1 MKKYNIMDSKT
12 KIVLLAAFMLLM
24 CSGKVYS
31 QELHGY
37 VFGID
42 ADGKRSPLV
51 SASVQWLGTTIG
63 VLSNKEGEFK
73 IKKTDESNKLVISYT
88 GYNKD
93 TIDIAKDQRI
103 VEVELKSS
111 LTTEEVEVYGDNMG
125 TVISKADLANT
136 QQITLS
142 GLRKAACCNLSESFS
157 TNASVDVEYSDAVS
171 GAKQIQML
179 GLAGIYSQLLT
190 EKVPAMRG
198 IAQPFGMVYIPGPWM
213 ESIQISKGAASVI
226 TGYESITGQ
235 INVEYKKAQESEPL
249 FASLFGD
256 YFGRLEADLNTRYKF
271 NDTMSTALFFH
282 GNLQKLEIDQNGDSF
297 LDQPLLSQVNLM
309 NRWWYYDGELEM
321 QLVGKVIYEDR
332 KGGQKGFFPLNDSS
346 LYGMNM
352 TNKRYE
358 LWGQTGYI
366 FPTEYYNS
374 IGMIYSLSSH
384 SVNSFFGRRDYE
396 GKQNSA
402 YVNLKYDVAIGDML
416 GFHNEEEEEAESE
429 TNSEE
434 KETEHKL
441 SLGLSYQYDDINESF
456 AGNFQSRIES
466 VPGMFAE
473 YTLQNLLGFTLSG
486 GVREDFHSLF
496 GNFFTPRVHLKYEI
510 SPTAVVR
517 ASAGK
522 GYRIPNIY
530 AENVGAMASSRQFIL
545 EEAIE
550 PEIAWNY
557 GINSS
562 IDFTIG
568 STYFTLNTELY
579 RTDFDNQLIADMDQD
594 VRSVHFYNL
603 KGKSYSNSF
612 QVDLS
617 FKPVDNLDI
626 VTAYRYNDVQMTIN
640 GKLDDKPMVSKHKY
654 FINTAYSIGEGSWL
668 IDATAVFN
676 GKMRLPDTEM
686 NPVEYRISS
695 ESKQFLMLNAQITK
709 KIDNL
714 SIFLGAENLTD
725 YIQVNPIIAANDP
738 FGKLS
743 GTSYFDSSIIWAPII
758 GRVIYIGLRYEIK

>member
-1 MKKYNIMDSKT
+1 MNIKYIL
-12 KIVLLAAFMLLM
+12 IVIFLILTTSIVGYA
-24 CSGKVYS
+24 

-42 ADGKRSPLV
+42 ADGKKAPLM
-51 SASVQWLGTTIG
+51 SATVQWLGTSTG
-63 VLSNKEGEFK
+63 TLSNMEGEFK
-73 IKKTDESNKLVISYT
+73 IKKTDESNKLCISYT

-93 TIDIAKDQRI
+93 TIAIAKDQMH
-103 VEVELKSS
+103 VEIELKST
-111 LTTEEVEVYGDNMG
+111 LTTEEVKVYGENPG
-125 TVISKADLANT
+125 TLISKSDLANT
-136 QQITLS
+136 QKITLG

-213 ESIQISKGAASVI
+213 QSIQISKGAASVI

-235 INVEYKKAQESEPL
+235 INVEYKKAQESEPF
-249 FASLFGD
+249 FASLYGD
-256 YFGRLEADLNTRYKF
+256 YFGRFEADMNTCYKF
-271 NDTMSTALFFH
+271 SDKIATALFLH
-282 GNLQKLEIDQNGDSF
+282 GNLQRYEIDKNGDSF
-297 LDQPLLSQVNLM
+297 LDQPLLNQVNVM
-309 NRWWYYDGELEM
+309 NRWWYHDGILES

-332 KGGQKGFFPLNDSS
+332 KGGQKGYFPSQDTS
-346 LYGMNM
+346 LYGMEM
-352 TNKRYE
+352 TNRRYE
-358 LWGQTGYI
+358 LWGKIGLI

-374 IGMIYSLSSH
+374 LAMIYSLSSH
-384 SVNSFFGRRDYE
+384 SVNSFFGRRDYD
-396 GKQNSA
+396 GKQNSG
-402 YVNLKYDVAIGDML
+402 YINLMYDVALSDML
-416 GFHNEEEEEAESE
+416 GFSGKGDDDG
-429 TNSEE
+429 T
-434 KETEHKL
+434 KPTEHKL

-456 AGNFQSRIES
+456 AGNPQNRFES

-473 YTLQNLLGFTLSG
+473 YTLQDLWGFTLSG

-510 SPTAVVR
+510 SPTAVIR

-545 EEAIE
+545 EEAIK

-557 GINSS
+557 GLNSS

-568 STYFTLNTELY
+568 GTYFTLNTELY

-612 QVDLS
+612 QVDLT
-617 FKPVDNLDI
+617 FKPIDNLDI

-640 GKLDDKPMVSKHKY
+640 GKLDEKPMVSKHKY
-654 FINTAYSIGEGSWL
+654 FINTAYSIEDGSWL
-668 IDATAVFN
+668 IDVTAVFN

-686 NPVEYRISS
+686 NPVEYRIST

-709 KIDNL
+709 KIDNF
-714 SIFLGAENLTD
+714 SIFLGGENLTD
-725 YIQVNPIIAANDP
+725 YKQPNPIIAANDP

-758 GRVIYIGLRYEIK
+758 GRVIYLGVRYEIK

>member
-1 MKKYNIMDSKT
+1 MDSKW
-12 KIVLLAAFMLLM
+12 KFIVLTVVMLLM
-24 CSGKVYS
+24 FSSKVYS

-42 ADGKRSPLV
+42 SDGKKTPLV
-51 SASVQWLGTTIG
+51 SATVQWLSTSIGT
-63 VLSNKEGEFK
+63 LSNKEGEFK

-93 TIDIAKDQRI
+93 TIVIAKDKEHI
-103 VEVELKSS
+103 EIELKSN
-111 LTTEEVEVYGDNMG
+111 LTTEEVKVYGENLG
-125 TVISKADLANT
+125 TVISKSDLANT
-136 QQITLS
+136 QQITLA

-157 TNASVDVEYSDAVS
+157 TNASVDVEYTDAVS

-213 ESIQISKGAASVI
+213 QSIQISKGAASVI

-235 INVEYKKAQESEPL
+235 INVHFKKPQESEPL

-256 YFGRLEADLNTRYKF
+256 YFGRFEADMNTRYEF
-271 NDTMSTALFFH
+271 NEKLSTGLFFH
-282 GNLQKLEIDQNGDSF
+282 GNLQKFEIDNNGDSF
-297 LDQPLLSQVNLM
+297 LDQPLLSQINAM
-309 NRWWYYDGELEM
+309 NRWWYQDGDLEM
-321 QLVGKVIYEDR
+321 QLVGKVIYEER
-332 KGGQKGFFPLNDSS
+332 KGGQKGFFPVQDSS
-346 LYGMNM
+346 LYGMDMKNR
-352 TNKRYE
+352 RYE
-358 LWGQTGYI
+358 IWGMIGFV

-374 IGMIYSLSSH
+374 LAMIYSLSSH
-384 SVNSFFGRRDYE
+384 SVNSFFGRRDYD

-402 YVNLKYDVAIGDML
+402 YINLMYDVALSDML
-416 GFHNEEEEEAESE
+416 GFHNEEEAESE
-429 TNSEE
+429 TDSEE

-441 SLGLSYQYDDINESF
+441 ALGLSYQYDDINETF
-456 AGNFQSRIES
+456 AGNPQSRFES

-473 YTLQNLLGFTLSG
+473 YTLQNLWGFTLSG

-510 SPTAVVR
+510 SPTAVIR

-545 EEAIE
+545 EEAIK

-579 RTDFDNQLIADMDQD
+579 RTDFDNQLIADLDQD

-612 QVDLS
+612 QIDLT

-640 GKLDDKPMVSKHKY
+640 GKLDEKPMVSKHKY

-668 IDATAVFN
+668 FDATAVFN

-686 NPVEYRISS
+686 NPAEYRISP

-725 YIQVNPIIAANDP
+725 YKQANPIIAANDP
-738 FGKLS
+738 FGKLT

-758 GRVIYIGLRYEIK
+758 GRIIYIGLRYEIK

>member
-1 MKKYNIMDSKT
+1 MTTSI
-12 KIVLLAAFMLLM
+12 IGFA
-24 CSGKVYS
+24 
-31 QELHGY
+31 QQLHGY

-42 ADGKRSPLV
+42 AEGKKAPLV
-51 SASVQWLGTTIG
+51 SATVQWLGTSTG

-73 IKKTDESNKLVISYT
+73 IKKTDESSKLVISYT

-93 TIDIAKDQRI
+93 TINIAKDQKH
-103 VEVELKSS
+103 VEIELKSN
-111 LTTEEVEVYGDNMG
+111 LTTEEVKVYGENPG
-125 TVISKADLANT
+125 TLISKSDIVNT

-190 EKVPAMRG
+190 EKVPSMRG

-213 ESIQISKGAASVI
+213 QSIQISKGAASVI

-235 INVEYKKAQESEPL
+235 INVEYKKAQESEPF

-256 YFGRLEADLNTRYKF
+256 YFGRFEADMNTRYKF
-271 NDTMSTALFFH
+271 SDKTSTALFFH
-282 GNLQKLEIDQNGDSF
+282 GNLQKMEIDGNKDSF

-309 NRWWYYDGELEM
+309 NRWWYHDGDLEM

-332 KGGQKGFFPLNDSS
+332 KGGQKGFFPLQDSS
-346 LYGMNM
+346 LYGMDM
-352 TNKRYE
+352 TNRRYE
-358 LWGQTGYI
+358 IWGKIGYI
-366 FPTEYYNS
+366 FPTVSYNS
-374 IGMIYSLSSH
+374 LAVIYSLNSH
-384 SVNSFFGRRDYE
+384 SVNSYFGRRNYD

-402 YVNLKYDVAIGDML
+402 YINLMYDVALSDMF
-416 GFHNEEEEEAESE
+416 GFSGNEDLPD
-429 TNSEE
+429 T
-434 KETEHKL
+434 KPIEHKL
-441 SLGLSYQYDDINESF
+441 SLGFSYQYDDINETF
-456 AGNFQSRIES
+456 AAIPLNRIES

-473 YTLQNLLGFTLSG
+473 YTLQNLWGFTLSG
-486 GVREDFHSLF
+486 GVRQDFHNLF

-510 SPTAVVR
+510 SPTAVIR

-545 EEAIE
+545 EESIK

-557 GINSS
+557 GLNTSF
-562 IDFTIG
+562 DFTAG
-568 STYFTLNTELY
+568 GTYFTFNMELY
-579 RTDFDNQLIADMDQD
+579 RTDFENQLIADMDQD
-594 VRSVHFYNL
+594 VRSIHFYNL
-603 KGKSYSNSF
+603 KGKSFSNSF
-612 QVDLS
+612 QVDLT
-617 FKPVDNLDI
+617 FKPFDKLDI

-640 GKLDDKPMVSKHKY
+640 DKLDDKPMVSKHKY
-654 FINTAYSIGEGSWL
+654 FINTAYTIGEGSWL
-668 IDATAVFN
+668 IDATAVYN
-676 GKMRLPDTEM
+676 GKMRLPHTKM
-686 NPVEYRISS
+686 NPVEYRIAHESS
-695 ESKQFLMLNAQITK
+695 PFLMLNAQITK

-725 YIQVNPIIAANDP
+725 YKQTNPIIAANDP
-738 FGKLS
+738 FGRLT

-758 GRVIYIGLRYEIK
+758 GRVIYIGVRYEIR